1 MSAGCLDTRLAR
13 DLNPG
18 TTQTTRPGSAAQC
31 LHLLLLAPPRSSCVC
46 SNCLATTVH
55 PGDPAAMS
63 AVTAWPLQFTWA
75 TLQLCLQQLPGHYS
89 SSGRL
94 CSRVCS
100 NCLATTVHPGDAAA
114 VSAATAWPLQFIRA
128 TLQLCLQQL
137 PGHYSSFWRPCSWAC
152 SLPSHCPP
160 PAGDNNKT
168 QDK

>member
-18 TTQTTRPGSAAQC
+18 TTQTMCPGSAAQC
-31 LHLLLLAPPRSSCVC
+31 LYLLLLAPPRSSCVC

-75 TLQLCLQQLPGHYS
+75 TLQLCLQQLP
-89 SSGRL
+89 
-94 CSRVCS
+94 
-100 NCLATTVHPGDAAA
+100 
-114 VSAATAWPLQFIRA
+114 
-128 TLQLCLQQL
+128 
-137 PGHYSSFWRPCSWAC
+137 
-152 SLPSHCPP
+152 SHCPP

-168 QDK
+168 QDKRTVYLLLIFPICSVG